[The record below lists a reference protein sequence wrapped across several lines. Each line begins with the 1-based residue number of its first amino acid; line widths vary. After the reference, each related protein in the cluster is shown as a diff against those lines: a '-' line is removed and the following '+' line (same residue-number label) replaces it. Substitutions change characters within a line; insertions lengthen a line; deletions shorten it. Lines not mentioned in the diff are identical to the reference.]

1 MRSAVACLLWMCAL
15 PCTCDHYAVLGVS
28 HDADQAAIKAAY
40 RRKALRHHPGVLQ
53 PLNLCAR
60 VLTQPPP
67 LCANPTRL

>member
-1 MRSAVACLLWMCAL
+1 MTCNRLKICWCCAMRTAVACLLWMCAL

-53 PLNLCAR
+53 P
-60 VLTQPPP
+60 
-67 LCANPTRL
+67 